1 MDPFYNYGN
10 CRGEETF
17 AWTSSIS
24 SVLCSISWSLKFWL
38 LMYLYTLSLFFLQIK
53 RKLPKVNRV
62 LAARLL
68 ENEEAETVN
77 NDTVDADTKKKLKK
91 KKGLTSEVMKDERF
105 EAMFK
110 NEVLDLCI

>member
-1 MDPFYNYGN
+1 
-10 CRGEETF
+10 
-17 AWTSSIS
+17 
-24 SVLCSISWSLKFWL
+24 
-38 LMYLYTLSLFFLQIK
+38 MYLYTLSLFFLQIK

-110 NEVLDLCI
+110 NEVFDLCI